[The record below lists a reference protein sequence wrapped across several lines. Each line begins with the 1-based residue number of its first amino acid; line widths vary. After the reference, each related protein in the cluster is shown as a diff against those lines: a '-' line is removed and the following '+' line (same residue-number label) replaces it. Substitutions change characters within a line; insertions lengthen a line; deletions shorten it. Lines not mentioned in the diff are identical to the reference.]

1 MEETQTLVSSLEEEK
16 LFLLES
22 GLKNVKPQTA
32 SVLLSRHVEE
42 GRAERIR
49 ESENGAGAHAQTIPE
64 VSGFYW

>member
-1 MEETQTLVSSLEEEK
+1 MEEAQTLVSSLEEEK

-49 ESENGAGAHAQTIPE
+49 ESEMELERMLRPYLK
-64 VSGFYW
+64 SGFY